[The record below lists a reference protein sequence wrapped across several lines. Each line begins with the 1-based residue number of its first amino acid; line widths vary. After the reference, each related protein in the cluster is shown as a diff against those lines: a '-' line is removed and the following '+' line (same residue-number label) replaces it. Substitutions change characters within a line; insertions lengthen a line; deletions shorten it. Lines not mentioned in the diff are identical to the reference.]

1 VSTAPAPGVRAGGRI
16 LVDQL
21 LVHGTDLVFCVPGES
36 FLAVLDA
43 LYDVRPEASSERGS
57 IRLVVC
63 REEGGAATMA
73 EACGKLTGRPG
84 VCFVTRGPGACNA
97 AIAVHTAMQ
106 DSTPMILCIGQVGSD
121 CAGRE
126 AFQEIDLARMF
137 APAAKWAAQVDRAD
151 RLPEYV
157 ARAFATATSGRPG
170 PVVLALPEDMLR
182 TVTEVPDARRYVT
195 TQSHPGAAQLRALG
209 DQLARAERPLVLA
222 GGSGW
227 TREACAQLERF
238 AERAGLPVATT
249 FRRQDRF
256 DNRHAHYAGD
266 LGIGPNPKL
275 AARVRDADLLVVV
288 GARLGEMTTGGYAL
302 VTPPRPR
309 QVLVH
314 VHADPAELGRVYQPD
329 VAIAASPATFAAA
342 LDAIAVGGERW
353 REWTR
358 AAHSDYLAWI
368 VPEPMPGDVQLGEV
382 VAWLAERL
390 PRDAIVA
397 NGAGNYT
404 GWLHRHYRYA
414 SLGTELAPTS
424 GAMGY
429 GVPAAIAA
437 KLLHPERTVVSWNG
451 DGCFLMNGQ
460 ELATAVQY
468 GTNVVFVV
476 VDNGMYGTIRM
487 HQEREYPERVWGTAL
502 HNPDFVA
509 LASAYGLH
517 AELILRT
524 DELAPAF
531 ERALAAGRPA
541 LIALRIDP
549 EAITSRTTLAAIRA
563 AALQQRGGQLEPGS
577 AGRGL

>member
-1 VSTAPAPGVRAGGRI
+1 MRTGGRI

-36 FLAVLDA
+36 FLPVLDA
-43 LYDVRPEASSERGS
+43 LYDVRPEAPGGRGS

-63 REEGGAATMA
+63 RQEGGAATMA
-73 EACGKLTGRPG
+73 EAYGKLTGRPG

-126 AFQEIDLARMF
+126 AFQEIDFARMF

-151 RLPEYV
+151 RLPEYL
-157 ARAFATATSGRPG
+157 ARAFAVATSGRPG
-170 PVVLALPEDMLR
+170 PVVLALPEDMLG
-182 TVTEVPDARRYVT
+182 TVAAVPDAERYLT
-195 TQSHPGAAQLRALG
+195 AQAHPGAAELRALG
-209 DQLARAERPLVLA
+209 DRLAHAERPLVLA

-238 AERAGLPVATT
+238 ALRAGLPVATT

-266 LGIGPNPKL
+266 LGIGANPKL

-302 VTPPRPR
+302 VTPPHPG
-309 QVLVH
+309 QGLVH

-342 LDAIAVGGERW
+342 LDSVAVAGERW
-353 REWTR
+353 RAWTQ
-358 AAHSDYLAWI
+358 AAHADYLEW
-368 VPEPMPGDVQLGEV
+368 VLPEPMPGDVQLGEV
-382 VAWLAERL
+382 VAWLADRL

-414 SLGTELAPTS
+414 PLGTELAPTS

-437 KLLHPERTVVSWNG
+437 KLLHPERVVVSWNG

-468 GTNVVFVV
+468 GANVVFVV
-476 VDNGMYGTIRM
+476 VNNGMYGTIRM
-487 HQEREYPERVWGTAL
+487 HQEREHPGRVWGSTL
-502 HNPDFVA
+502 RNPDFAA
-509 LASAYGLH
+509 LARAYGAH
-517 AELILRT
+517 GELVSRT
-524 DELAPAF
+524 ADFAPAF
-531 ERALAAGRPA
+531 DRSLAAGRPA
-541 LIALRIDP
+541 LIEVRIDP
-549 EAITSRTTLAAIRA
+549 EAITSRTTLAAVRA
-563 AALQQRGGQLEPGS
+563 AALQRTQVRK
-577 AGRGL
+577 